1 MKLKIFSLLL
11 IIGLSFGSC
20 GDDWLDTRP
29 KGVSSFDKFQNKKGV
44 EDLLIGT
51 YSNITGHNGRTG
63 EGWASAAS
71 NWVWGS
77 VCSDDAYKG
86 SNPGD
91 QSQINYLEGFTVDA
105 ANSYVNDHWRLYF
118 DGVVRANDV
127 LNANK
132 LAEDMTDSEKKLV
145 EAQAKY
151 LRAHFYFELTIVHG
165 AVPFIDE
172 NTENPELVPNDHI
185 LWREIEEDLQFAIDN
200 LPTVWNDK
208 GRPTKWAAKT
218 FMSRVY
224 LFQKKFSEA
233 RTLLKDIY
241 ENGGFTLV
249 PDYQMNYLV
258 STNNNSESIF
268 EIQYAVNDGFT
279 ANANPG
285 NGICGPHFIGSSG
298 FFQPSHSLVSAHRV
312 DNSGLPQLDDV
323 YSIDDILPYSNTGEA
338 VLYTEPVDPRLDIG
352 IARPGVPLFD
362 WGIHKGDV
370 WIRNPN
376 NGGPYINKKEF
387 FYKSELG
394 VVNSNSGRIFYNANN
409 YRKYKLSHVILWLA
423 ECEVEIGSLQEAT
436 RLVNLIRNRAKNS
449 EVVKFD
455 DGTPAAN
462 YLIEPY
468 PTDFPTKEFARNAI
482 RTEMRIEFSM
492 EGQRFFDLVRWGLAE
507 PILNNFMSV
516 EANVIGYYAG
526 KHFTKGQNEIWPIP
540 QIQIDVSNVNSEIL
554 IQNPGY

>member
-1 MKLKIFSLLL
+1 MKAKIFFLLL
-11 IIGLSFGSC
+11 IIGLLVGSC

-29 KGVSSFDKFQNKKGV
+29 KGVASFDKFHNKKGV
-44 EDLLIGT
+44 EDLLIGA

-91 QSQINYLEGFTVDA
+91 QSQINYLETFTVDA
-105 ANSYVNDHWRLYF
+105 ANSYVNDHWRLFF
-118 DGVVRANDV
+118 DGVVRTNDV
-127 LNANK
+127 LKANK
-132 LAEDMTDSEKKLV
+132 LAEDMTDSEKKLI
-145 EAQAKY
+145 EAQAKF
-151 LRAHFYFELTIVHG
+151 LRAHYYFELTIVHG

-172 NTENPELVPNDHI
+172 NTEAPELVSNDHV
-185 LWREIEEDLQFAIDN
+185 LWREIEEDIQFAIDN
-200 LPTVWNDK
+200 LPTSWNDK

-224 LFQKKFSEA
+224 LFQNKFTEA
-233 RTLLKDIY
+233 RVLLKDIY

-285 NGICGPHFIGSSG
+285 DGICGPHFIGSSG

-312 DNSGLPQLDDV
+312 DNTGLPLLDDE
-323 YSIDDILPYSNTGEA
+323 YSVDDILPYSHTGEA
-338 VLYTEPVDPRLDIG
+338 VLYSGPVDPRLDIG
-352 IARPGVPLFD
+352 IARPGVPIFD

-370 WIRNPN
+370 WIRNPS

-423 ECEVEIGSLQEAT
+423 ECEVEVGSLHEAT

-468 PTDFPTKEFARNAI
+468 YTDFPTKEFARKAI
-482 RTEMRIEFSM
+482 RMEMRIEFSM
-492 EGQRFFDLVRWGLAE
+492 EGQRFFDLVRWGIVG
-507 PILNNFMSV
+507 PVMNNFMPV
-516 EANVIGYYAG
+516 EANMIGYYDG
-526 KHFTKGQNEIWPIP
+526 KHFTEGQNEIWPIP
-540 QIQIDVSNVNSEIL
+540 QIQIDVSNKNSEIL